1 MDTEKDMDMYLD
13 LDLEMDPDMGTDIEI
28 FLECLLSHNYVYLD
42 TVITRNR
49 EITTLR
55 YYL

>member
-1 MDTEKDMDMYLD
+1 MDTDMDMDLD
-13 LDLEMDPDMGTDIEI
+13 LDLEMDPDMGTDIGV
-28 FLECLLSHNYVYLD
+28 ECWLSHDYVYLD

-55 YYL
+55 YYA